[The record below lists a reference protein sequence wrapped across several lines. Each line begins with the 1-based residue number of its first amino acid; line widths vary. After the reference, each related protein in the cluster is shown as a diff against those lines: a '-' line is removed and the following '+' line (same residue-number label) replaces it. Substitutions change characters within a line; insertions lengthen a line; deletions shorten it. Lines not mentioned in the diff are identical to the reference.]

1 MRYIFYRKGH
11 EGNEN
16 QAFELDMSERTLK
29 LSGMDLQK
37 PLKGQDLDVF
47 AELVKHSKHLVTY
60 SQLITRVWNDKYG
73 INESNVTSSVARI
86 RRSLG
91 ESRSYIETI
100 PGEGYRF
107 TLDCRMDSDD
117 EVSGTLH
124 AGKGS
129 PIESGRSLPETL
141 APDFSAL
148 GTIHVHVD
156 GVDADDFVGD
166 LVNEFNI
173 RKIPCPSKINS
184 ISEDEPGP
192 QRLKKPET
200 YGHHTPG
207 GIEEKKKLEYFS
219 THLFGSF
226 AATKRE
232 LKQLLSRLHEANLQD
247 KDIVV
252 EAERIIGKI
261 GNGDNEWVWSNTFLR
276 NYPSICSGDVGYE
289 KLESDSIEL
298 HFAVNISK
306 EGRWEKVAPLTC
318 RQLREITDKLEI
330 DVGGW
335 FRFEKKKEPKWAFRS
350 NQFEIDVNRN
360 MIEEFRQKL
369 AAKLTEEAQ
378 TKQFKWE
385 LKAVVEQAIGIWQI
399 PLKPYNELVSVAEL
413 SDWEAKYPSLR
424 DFWVVTP
431 NFLGD
436 KEEDIENAMI
446 RNLGS
451 RSGVTYTY
459 FLRSIADYKRLQS
472 FTQGLSQ
479 KPMVD
484 DVYGKIKAVM
494 VLEDISRKDDL
505 DEIFKE
511 GGCFISNPLS
521 AFESDT
527 VDDADGYVLIK
538 SEERPG
544 RIAGARVMEQ
554 DELSRVV
561 RLLKPLTEHHPLQ
574 GVTMTLRQQKR
585 EPIRGAIVY
594 IDVEELPHFMNEIED
609 KAKAKLLNEYDLA
622 VATLASQ
629 LGGQVVR
636 SIERGYL
643 IIFQDL
649 NAAIPCAE
657 EIQAFAKQCR
667 LHQKIAVDFG
677 DVWKVMRAHGIDYCG
692 RRVNR
697 CRKLLER
704 TKPGEVTMTP
714 SFVDALPI
722 SEPAN
727 IVESKRHFIFNKK
740 EIPIWILG

>member
-1 MRYIFYRKGH
+1 M
-11 EGNEN
+11 NEN
-16 QAFELDMSERTLK
+16 RPESYTFGPFKLDPRGTLWRK
-29 LSGMDLQK
+29 DVQSGEFDLVSVTDKNFQVLALLVTRAGAPVSIDEIMK
-37 PLKGQDLDVF
+37 EVWPDVF
-47 AELVKHSKHLVTY
+47 
-60 SQLITRVWNDKYG
+60 ID
-73 INESNVTSSVARI
+73 ESNVVTRI
-86 RRSLG
+86 SQIRESLG
-91 ESRSYIETI
+91 DDPKHPTYIKTLGKKRYLFKSRVKTSQ
-100 PGEGYRF
+100 PA
-107 TLDCRMDSDD
+107 TL
-117 EVSGTLH
+117 
-124 AGKGS
+124 
-129 PIESGRSLPETL
+129 PLPTQVNKDV
-141 APDFSAL
+141 DFSAL

-156 GVDADDFVGD
+156 GVDADDLVGD
-166 LVNEFNI
+166 IVNEFNA

-192 QRLKKPET
+192 QRLKKPKT

-232 LKQLLSRLHEANLQD
+232 LKHLLSRLHDADVKD

-252 EAERIIGKI
+252 EAERVIGKI
-261 GNGDNEWVWSNTFLR
+261 GNGDNEWVWSNTYLR
-276 NYPSICSGDVGYE
+276 NYPSVCSGDVGYE

-318 RQLREITDKLEI
+318 RRLREITDTLEI

-360 MIEEFRQKL
+360 LIEEFRQRL

-378 TKQFKWE
+378 TKPFKWE

-399 PLKPYNELVSVAEL
+399 PLKPYNELVSVGQL

-436 KEEDIENAMI
+436 REEDIENAMI

-459 FLRSIADYKRLQS
+459 FLRSIADHKRLQS
-472 FTQGLSQ
+472 FTQSLSK
-479 KPMVD
+479 KPNVD

-494 VLEDISRKDDL
+494 VLEDISMKDDL

-511 GGCFISNPLS
+511 GGCFIANPLS

-527 VDDADGYVLIK
+527 VADADGYVLIK
-538 SEERPG
+538 SEDTPG
-544 RIAGARVMEQ
+544 RIAGGRVMEQ
-554 DELSRVV
+554 DELRRVV

-574 GVTMTLRQQKR
+574 GVSMTLRQQRR
-585 EPIRGAIVY
+585 EPLRGAIVY

-609 KAKAKLLNEYDLA
+609 KAKAKRLDDYDLA

-649 NAAIPCAE
+649 NAAIPCAQ
-657 EIQAFAKQCR
+657 EIQAFAKQYR
-667 LHQKIAVDFG
+667 LHQKVSIDVG

-697 CRKLLER
+697 CRKLLEK
-704 TKPGEVTMTP
+704 TKSGEVTMTP
-714 SFVDALPI
+714 SFVDALPG
-722 SEPAN
+722 SPQPAS
-727 IVESKRHFIFNKK
+727 IVESNRHFIFNKK
-740 EIPIWILG
+740 EFLIWTLG